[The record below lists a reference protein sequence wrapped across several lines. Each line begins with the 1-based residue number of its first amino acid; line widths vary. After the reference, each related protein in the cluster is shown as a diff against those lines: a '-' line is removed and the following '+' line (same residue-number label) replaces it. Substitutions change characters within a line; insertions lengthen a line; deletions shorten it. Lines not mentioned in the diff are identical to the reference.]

1 MAHEACLSEDAEQ
14 TTPSSLETAEWIHSS
29 AFEDELALLIE
40 DEPARLLPTTPPVNT
55 MEASGVAVVTSLT
68 IDEFER
74 RFRHRRPV
82 LLRGFARHWSAITQW
97 QSALLGSKQS
107 MATCLKPRDGGR
119 RFLGADCEKTE
130 RPVDEVAQLLV
141 SSLDVAHRF
150 YARAPLACLR
160 EHVDLSVIEALMG
173 ATKLKEHCCGV
184 WFGPAENVT
193 PFHYDLCHGFL
204 AGVHGTKTFT
214 LVEPD
219 EWRSMYPRPERP
231 ELARIDLEAAF
242 EDEHTDRGREERRRH
257 PRFFGGDAP
266 TLRRVVIE
274 PGDVLY
280 TPPYWWHHVE
290 TSADGPAVS
299 VHVPCAPCLACT
311 RSPRRHDSPQV
322 LVPFDPELRE
332 PVHVCHQR

>member
-1 MAHEACLSEDAEQ
+1 VHEAGLGEDAAL

-204 AGVHGTKTFT
+204 AGVHGTLAGESFIRFGAP
-214 LVEPD
+214 VEGI
-219 EWRSMYPRPERP
+219 
-231 ELARIDLEAAF
+231 AK
-242 EDEHTDRGREERRRH
+242 
-257 PRFFGGDAP
+257 
-266 TLRRVVIE
+266 
-274 PGDVLY
+274 
-280 TPPYWWHHVE
+280 
-290 TSADGPAVS
+290 
-299 VHVPCAPCLACT
+299 
-311 RSPRRHDSPQV
+311 
-322 LVPFDPELRE
+322 
-332 PVHVCHQR
+332 HQREGWKQSELLGSGR